1 MMGALPAAMA
11 LFPGSRLR
19 LWRQRGLLI
28 ALLGCLGLTGCS
40 GGPEFP
46 YVLYLALGT
55 NSDQAIDADLLE
67 ETQARLSVLE
77 RGYRRIHPASRF
89 QFGLYP
95 EHLISIALTRR
106 NRAGLGPDLVFVNG
120 DTAERMLASGLVS
133 PFPATAQQLKMFDP
147 DDLDRLRNSQG
158 ELAGLPV
165 LIQTQ
170 VACFNRKRLSE
181 PPSTVTELLAASAAG
196 HPVGLTVELYDLFWT
211 AGSLRALNGINQ
223 AVAGR
228 QPSPAEVRQI
238 ENWLAWLQNASSQ
251 QRVTFYGDQKSALSE
266 FLAGRIDWIPCNS
279 VSLPRLRKQ
288 LGSSLGVSALPD
300 GPDGSPPSPM
310 KRIRVF
316 ALGSSSSA
324 AGRARAISFTRFTAN
339 PLMQRTLTVGSQTV
353 LPANRFVKVP
363 VQSSLALE
371 AMDRSNRQSDQ
382 MSHIVKLMHDNDPR
396 LPQVQALITELVFGE
411 VSARSS
417 ANALIQILRSKR

>member
-1 MMGALPAAMA
+1 M
-11 LFPGSRLR
+11 
-19 LWRQRGLLI
+19 LI

-40 GGPEFP
+40 GRAEFP
-46 YVLYLALGT
+46 NVLYLALGT
-55 NSDQAIDADLLE
+55 NSDQTIDADLLE
-67 ETQARLSVLE
+67 QTQARLSLLE

-95 EHLISIALTRR
+95 ENLISLALSRR
-106 NRAGLGPDLVFVNG
+106 NRAGLGPDLIFVNG
-120 DTAERMLASGLVS
+120 DTAERMLASGLVA
-133 PFPATAQQLKMFDP
+133 PFPATAEQLKMFDP
-147 DDLDRLRNSQG
+147 DDLDQLRNSQG

-165 LIQTQ
+165 VIQTQ
-170 VACFNRKRLSE
+170 VACFNRKRLPD

-211 AGSLRALNGINQ
+211 AGSLRALNGISQ

-228 QPSPAEVRQI
+228 QPSPVEVRQI
-238 ENWLAWLQNASSQ
+238 ETWLAWLQNASSQ
-251 QRVTFYGDQKSALSE
+251 QRVTFYSDQKSALTE

-288 LGSSLGVSALPD
+288 LGSSLGVGALPA

-316 ALGSSSSA
+316 ALGTSSSA
-324 AGRARAISFTRFTAN
+324 TGRARAIAFTRFTAN
-339 PLMQRTLTVGSQTV
+339 PLMQRALTVGSQTV

-363 VQSSLALE
+363 VQSSRVLE

-382 MSHIVKLMHDNDPR
+382 MAPIVKRMHDNDPR
-396 LPQVQALITELVFGE
+396 LPKVQALITELVFGE

-417 ANALIQILRSKR
+417 ADALIHILRSQR